1 MENVNRKQLDNQEHT
16 YRFYKYSSV
25 SSEYNIWEND
35 IEKIY
40 IIDKNNQ
47 FILGRKTKKAKFSG
61 NEIFLCILILVMFL
75 VGFGGHSWIK
85 NRTKQ
90 QLIYNLTRQNEI
102 LYHSE

>member
-1 MENVNRKQLDNQEHT
+1 MENVNRKQLKNQENS
-16 YRFYKYSSV
+16 YRFYKYTSA

-35 IEKIY
+35 IDIIY
-40 IIDKNNQ
+40 IIDKQNK
-47 FILGRKTKKAKFSG
+47 FILGKKSNKAKFSG

-102 LYHSE
+102 FYHSE